1 MSMKKVIS
9 MGSREALE
17 VMQTQYSVML
27 PKHCLAENLKA
38 LWISKLFGIQTFGK

>member
-17 VMQTQYSVML
+17 VMQTQFSDML
-27 PKHCLAENLKA
+27 PKHFLGENLKA
-38 LWISKLFGIQTFGK
+38 L